1 MDYLE
6 IGINEPARR
15 GWPLAHITVG
25 RASAVE
31 LLVRGAPGG
40 IDDLKVHFSLP
51 GGKGS
56 AYAIKGRPYGA
67 NAWKVYA
74 NGLNFPDEGDAEYN
88 VTAVDSHGNG
98 VWLGRGALS
107 VLPSV
112 LHDAGGEAPIVPADT
127 YIRNPATG
135 LWHLLSVEVDG
146 SGALVPVLGEG
157 VER

>member
-1 MDYLE
+1 MDYQQ
-6 IGINEPARR
+6 IAINEPARR
-15 GWPLAHITVG
+15 AWPLARIAVG
-25 RASAVE
+25 RASAAE
-31 LLVRGAPGG
+31 LLVLGAPRE
-40 IDDLKVHFSLP
+40 IEDLRVHFSRP

-56 AYAIKGRPYGA
+56 AYAVKGRLSGGG
-67 NAWKVYA
+67 WKVYA
-74 NGLNFPDEGDAEYN
+74 SGLNFPEEGNAEYN
-88 VTAVDSHGNG
+88 VTAIDSHGNA

-135 LWHLLSVEVDG
+135 LWHLLTVEVDE